1 MSILEVKNVSVSF
14 EDQII
19 INGVSFVLEKGE
31 ALAIIGPNGSGKT
44 TLLKA
49 ILGSIKYSGEIIKTG
64 VRIGYVPQ
72 KLDIDRNLPLTV
84 KEFFSLIHT
93 KKLDENYT
101 DNRVLEFV
109 GFDQEY
115 ANKKFSN
122 LSAGEFQRILIAA
135 AILSKPNL
143 LIFDEPTASVDA
155 AGQETVYELLHRLQT
170 KENVALILIS
180 HDPSVVYQYA
190 NNVLCLNLNHK
201 QVCYGA
207 PHKILTQEGF
217 KNLYVSDHDNH
228 HDLHVGDYNHHHH

>member
-190 NNVLCLNLNHK
+190 NNVLCLNQSHK

-207 PHKILTQEGF
+207 PREILTPEGF
-217 KNLYVSDHDNH
+217 KNLYISDHDNH
-228 HDLHVGDYNHHHH
+228 HDLYVGDYNHHHH